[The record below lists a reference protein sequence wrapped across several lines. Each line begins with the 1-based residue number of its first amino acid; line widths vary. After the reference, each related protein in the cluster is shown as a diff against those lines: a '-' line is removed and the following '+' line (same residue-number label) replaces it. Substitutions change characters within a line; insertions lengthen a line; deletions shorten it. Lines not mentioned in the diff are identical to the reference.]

1 MVTEGSRGFS
11 LWVRV
16 RLDLEIIKHPPCRA
30 RKFVVFYYVYVVF
43 NYSNNN
49 LTPVE
54 SLLLMHP
61 NRRVLLAIR

>member
-1 MVTEGSRGFS
+1 
-11 LWVRV
+11 
-16 RLDLEIIKHPPCRA
+16 LDLEIIKHPACRA
-30 RKFVVFYYVYVVF
+30 IKFIVFYYVYVVF